1 MISLINN
8 NANNL
13 NQMLC
18 HFLGSMILASVGSK
32 LPVQWQAMHIPTKE
46 CMKPS
51 PCMQTKSL
59 PFRPIGCM
67 IQRPG
72 FVQIDKRWAGKAG
85 RVSSCLFQIVTR
97 IILYSHQACSP
108 KRRTSLLLEN
118 KEHRRRHSHRCRW

>member
-18 HFLGSMILASVGSK
+18 HFLENMILASVDSK
-32 LPVQWQAMHIPTKE
+32 LPVQWQAMHTPTKE

-51 PCMQTKSL
+51 PCTQTKSL

-67 IQRPG
+67 TQRP
-72 FVQIDKRWAGKAG
+72 VQIHNRWADNAG
-85 RVSSCLFQIVTR
+85 RVSSRLPIPNCYTNNPLLTSSMLPKKKNKSPTR
-97 IILYSHQACSP
+97 KQGTESSFSSI
-108 KRRTSLLLEN
+108 
-118 KEHRRRHSHRCRW
+118 